1 MKIRAVCVRTHRAH
15 LTLTSVGILA
25 RAQCYTC
32 RILAKNETTIYG
44 SPFCPADIEME
55 RNEVRRG
62 GRGGLSR
69 LVSKYI
75 NKERRRWWKK

>member
-1 MKIRAVCVRTHRAH
+1 M
-15 LTLTSVGILA
+15 
-25 RAQCYTC
+25 
-32 RILAKNETTIYG
+32 AKNEVNETTIYG